1 MVTSEKRGKVLPA
14 AMSAV
19 MTAALCIPSVALADE
34 APAADSTA
42 GDRVASELSLEAD
55 TLAVASNQ
63 GVFQGEGTQG
73 DPYILRSVD
82 DLVMLAGKVNNPK
95 PGEEGYASAFYK
107 LTSDVDLSG
116 IADWEPIGKDK
127 QHAFSG
133 SLDGSFVAG
142 GSGEQHATI
151 RNLSCSG
158 SLDVAGLFGYV
169 AGDKVSLKNLK
180 FENVNI
186 GGEARPYFAGALA
199 GSIEWKKLSSNM
211 ITNSCAIEGVEVLSG
226 SISGARVGGIVG
238 EAKGT
243 SAYMCSNFADIKGMY
258 YAGGIAGRMDVI
270 LCCANAGSVQAGIC
284 AGGIVAMSDSSDG
297 PMSCYN
303 GGDVRAELYAS
314 GISGSESNRV
324 ILGCFNDGFVST
336 LTDSSQNRSDAH
348 MIGRSANSWF
358 KSCYYKKYGNLYRL
372 DAHGM
377 GEWQGDMTLERLA
390 IELNS
395 ACMVDGS
402 FWQARGDTVVP
413 GKLIPETFDLCS
425 VSLLDEEDGS
435 VSAYPMRAEEGETVT
450 VSMTPDEGKEVEG
463 FMVASADGVPVEVL
477 RNADGTFRFAMPA
490 GGAIVDVDFGCDD
503 GLGCPSAAFAD
514 VEDDAWYHDAVDWAV
529 DRGVLR
535 GVGATG
541 LMEPGSSTTRA
552 QAVAM
557 IARIAGEDPAA
568 VRIAGFSDVPAG
580 MWCESVVSWGVAN
593 GIVEGYGDTG
603 VFAPDDSVTREQMA
617 VFLYRF
623 AQARGADASARTDLA
638 DFSDAAEVSDWSADA
653 VSWAVESGILRGV
666 GDSGLLA
673 PGDAV
678 TRAQA
683 ATMLERFCESC
694 GIEGEQSRI

>member
-1 MVTSEKRGKVLPA
+1 M
-14 AMSAV
+14 
-19 MTAALCIPSVALADE
+19 
-34 APAADSTA
+34 
-42 GDRVASELSLEAD
+42 
-55 TLAVASNQ
+55 
-63 GVFQGEGTQG
+63 
-73 DPYILRSVD
+73 
-82 DLVMLAGKVNNPK
+82 
-95 PGEEGYASAFYK
+95 
-107 LTSDVDLSG
+107 
-116 IADWEPIGKDK
+116 
-127 QHAFSG
+127 
-133 SLDGSFVAG
+133 
-142 GSGEQHATI
+142 
-151 RNLSCSG
+151 
-158 SLDVAGLFGYV
+158 
-169 AGDKVSLKNLK
+169 
-180 FENVNI
+180 
-186 GGEARPYFAGALA
+186 
-199 GSIEWKKLSSNM
+199 
-211 ITNSCAIEGVEVLSG
+211 
-226 SISGARVGGIVG
+226 
-238 EAKGT
+238 
-243 SAYMCSNFADIKGMY
+243 
-258 YAGGIAGRMDVI
+258 
-270 LCCANAGSVQAGIC
+270 
-284 AGGIVAMSDSSDG
+284 
-297 PMSCYN
+297 
-303 GGDVRAELYAS
+303 
-314 GISGSESNRV
+314 
-324 ILGCFNDGFVST
+324 
-336 LTDSSQNRSDAH
+336 
-348 MIGRSANSWF
+348 
-358 KSCYYKKYGNLYRL
+358 
-372 DAHGM
+372 
-377 GEWQGDMTLERLA
+377 
-390 IELNS
+390 
-395 ACMVDGS
+395 
-402 FWQARGDTVVP
+402 P